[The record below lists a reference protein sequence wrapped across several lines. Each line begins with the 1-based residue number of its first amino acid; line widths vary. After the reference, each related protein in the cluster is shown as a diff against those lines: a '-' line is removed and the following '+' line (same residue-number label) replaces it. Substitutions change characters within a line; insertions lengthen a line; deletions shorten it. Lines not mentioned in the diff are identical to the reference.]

1 MFRQYKNLTMNREEK
16 ISLSLIL
23 IVAGIMIT
31 FIFWR
36 KQKPSMKKKYVPLRE
51 TYIDEEMVYVE
62 MERV

>member
-1 MFRQYKNLTMNREEK
+1 MNREEK